1 MDEVIELDINEVI
14 IVLQAI
20 YTLDYEGAGDISFT
34 NLMRK
39 LEEFVAENGR
49 EDLLRGYWC
58 KSKILK
64 VKFIFH
70 NQLVKNKFLST
81 NIESS
86 K

>member
-49 EDLLRGYWC
+49 EDLLRGY
-58 KSKILK
+58 
-64 VKFIFH
+64 
-70 NQLVKNKFLST
+70 
-81 NIESS
+81 
-86 K
+86 